1 MDNEA
6 YHDVKI
12 SFGRCLVN
20 GDLIQ
25 KFYEHFLD
33 SDPRLPFMFEN
44 TNFSEQRELLSHSI
58 NLVILFA
65 GGSENGKQGL
75 SKVRKSHSKKELN
88 IPPEMYPLWINSFL
102 ETVKEMDEKL
112 DEKVLGEWEEVLN
125 IAVDYIKSGYDE

>member
-1 MDNEA
+1 MDKDA

-25 KFYEHFLD
+25 KFYERFLD

-44 TNFSEQRELLSHSI
+44 TDFSEQRELLSHSI
-58 NLVILFA
+58 NLAILFA
-65 GGSENGKQGL
+65 GGSEVGKEGL
-75 SKVRKSHSKKELN
+75 AKVRKSHSRKELN

-102 ETVKEMDEKL
+102 ETVKEMDDKL
-112 DEKVLGEWEEVLN
+112 DGKVLGEWTEVLN
-125 IAVDYIKSGYDE
+125 IAVNFIKGGYKE